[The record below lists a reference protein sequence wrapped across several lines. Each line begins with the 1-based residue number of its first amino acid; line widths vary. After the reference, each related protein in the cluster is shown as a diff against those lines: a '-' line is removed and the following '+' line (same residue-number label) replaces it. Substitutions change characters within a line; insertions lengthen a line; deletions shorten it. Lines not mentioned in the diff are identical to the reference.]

1 MYINSDESDK
11 LHYFELA
18 DKNQNGLLDL
28 TEIKSFTSGIALQWL
43 HLQALLQSTFGLVS
57 ALVFSVRN
65 FLGPAMI
72 WLILFS
78 FFFRYMSTI

>member
-1 MYINSDESDK
+1 M
-11 LHYFELA
+11 
-18 DKNQNGLLDL
+18 

-57 ALVFSVRN
+57 ALVFSVQN
-65 FLGPAMI
+65 VLSPTVI

-78 FFFRYMSTI
+78 FFSDICQLFEHYCQYSSTSYLPGSDEYLYLSNYG